1 MSAVHDE
8 KFEWRQ
14 MGWKE
19 LKFAQNQRFLV
30 VVISDFTKV

>member
-14 MGWKE
+14 MERKD
-19 LKFAQNQRFLV
+19 LKFAQNQRFQV
-30 VVISDFTKV
+30 VAISDFTKV